1 MSVSYQISPVEFGQ
15 RVRLARTARGL
26 HQAALAQQ
34 VGCHE
39 LSISRIERGLF
50 FPGLGLVLKIASV
63 LGVKIESL
71 VG

>member
-1 MSVSYQISPVEFGQ
+1 MSVSYQISPIEFGR
-15 RVRLARTARGL
+15 RVRLARTALGL
-26 HQAALAQQ
+26 SQAELARR
-34 VGCHE
+34 VDCHE
-39 LSISRIERGLF
+39 LSISRFERGLF